1 MNQTNAKDLTLT
13 ALEARNLQADI
24 FELLTQIASLA
35 TIKESAESESISI
48 DVSGGTF

>member
-1 MNQTNAKDLTLT
+1 MNQTSAKDLTLT

-35 TIKESAESESISI
+35 TVKESEESEVISI
-48 DVSGGTF
+48 NVSGGAF